1 MWFTSQVKMAE
12 ERMILLDWKIL
23 LLDLDALCE
32 FAVHAEVQKRVEE
45 SKGKLSVIQSIRRKI
60 EDAVEGLS
68 DDDQI

>member
-32 FAVHAEVQKRVEE
+32 FPVHAEVQKRVEE